1 MQSDKPMKSTNHAG
15 RPWRAALLAAIVFA
29 PALACA
35 APKSLCHGDEKPFF
49 SCVVGQ
55 KTVSLCGEPTAGQ
68 IRQLTY
74 RYGRVDKVELEF
86 SAKSASGPHFLATQ
100 EPAAPRA
107 VIRQVWF
114 DRGPFSYLMHACQ
127 GGDCPYGGGLAV
139 LRGQRVLS
147 NTRCAGGPDSMDYFS
162 QELVEFGDGNDRSR
176 SHTPLLQIGDYGNP
190 IDVLYPMAGS
200 VFH

>member
-1 MQSDKPMKSTNHAG
+1 MFSSDSW
-15 RPWRAALLAAIVFA
+15 RRAALGLLGLVPLLAFA
-29 PALACA
+29 EPRTH
-35 APKSLCHGDEKPFF
+35 CHADEKAYF
-49 SCVVGQ
+49 SCVAGK
-55 KTVSLCGEPTAGQ
+55 KTVSLCGEVSGGS
-68 IRQLTY
+68 IDKLTY
-74 RYGRVDKVELEF
+74 RYGALDKVELEF
-86 SAKSASGPHFLATQ
+86 AASSASGPHFMATV
-100 EPAAPRA
+100 EPDSPRA
-107 VIRQVWF
+107 AIREVWF
-114 DRGPFSYLMHACQ
+114 DRGNYRYLLHACQ